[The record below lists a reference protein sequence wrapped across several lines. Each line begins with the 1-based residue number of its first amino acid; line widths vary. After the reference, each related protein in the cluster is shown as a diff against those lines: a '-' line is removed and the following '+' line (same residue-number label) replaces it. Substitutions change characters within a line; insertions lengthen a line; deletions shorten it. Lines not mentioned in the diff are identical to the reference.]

1 MGGQTD
7 ATPLRMETDQHD
19 LHVLEIGS
27 TRPHL
32 PIHHPQPS
40 LDGPGAQVSRLW
52 LGLEEGLAQSPLGFT
67 LNGDFSSRT
76 YSQTICYIMTL
87 IYLP

>member
-7 ATPLRMETDQHD
+7 ATPFRLETDQHV

-32 PIHHPQPS
+32 SMHHPQPS
-40 LDGPGAQVSRLW
+40 LDGPGTLVSRSW
-52 LGLEEGLAQSPLGFT
+52 LGLEEGLA
-67 LNGDFSSRT
+67 
-76 YSQTICYIMTL
+76 
-87 IYLP
+87 

>member
-7 ATPLRMETDQHD
+7 ATPLRMETDQHV

-32 PIHHPQPS
+32 SIDHPQPS
-40 LDGPGAQVSRLW
+40 LDGPGTQVSRSW
-52 LGLEEGLAQSPLGFT
+52 LGLEEGLA
-67 LNGDFSSRT
+67 
-76 YSQTICYIMTL
+76 
-87 IYLP
+87 